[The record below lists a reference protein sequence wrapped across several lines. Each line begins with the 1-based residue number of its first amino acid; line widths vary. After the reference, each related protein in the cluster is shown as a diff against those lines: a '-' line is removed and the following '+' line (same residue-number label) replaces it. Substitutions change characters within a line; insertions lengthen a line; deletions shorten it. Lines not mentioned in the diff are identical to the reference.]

1 MIEVKRDDFFVESI
15 KNPIEYGTYYKINP
29 KYGTGFQWTSEVHH
43 DFIITAT
50 DIRFNQETMVGEHIG
65 SGYVLALYIS
75 GAGDEFYPYQN
86 ISPNTLRCYEP
97 SEKYKA
103 IYHPQIPL
111 RCITVQ
117 VDQEFIDQYLQ
128 EISGDLEVN
137 FSDFFK
143 EKGKFYLPNV
153 NRAMQSL
160 YEYLLSMKA
169 SRITVEAKIYEI
181 ISYLASYLKDNSVE
195 ENLKKLQK
203 IETKLNT
210 SYVEG
215 TLRSIAMLIPLMEKG
230 NEGLYFPDL
239 KKEELENSQE
249 YRLIEEEFP
258 NLIEKE
264 KIYLCLHLLG
274 SRVSMNTMD
283 VFNNYSKE
291 SNYELSKA
299 LVAEFEKVA
308 CVKFEDKDDLEKA
321 LYYHL
326 NTSMYRFQYGI
337 QVGNPM
343 LEDVVREYSE
353 LFDLTKIVCH
363 YLEQQIGLPVPEGEV
378 AYLTLHFGAHLQ
390 KEEEQNEKIRVLIVC
405 TNGISSGNMIKHE
418 LLKMLPQVDIV
429 GVVSN
434 KEAINVHN
442 ICDVVISTHKINCLV
457 PVIVVHPILTDFDK
471 KLILNHSVFKNLQG
485 NVDVAELFQTIKK
498 FVDNDKRDDLHNEL
512 QKYFESRNQRMTVY
526 LDKKKKGLLDLLSKD
541 LVFVENKKC
550 RWEEAL
556 RKSAKPLEERGTIN
570 EQYIESIIDSLRYY
584 GPYMFITKD
593 VVLAHSQPKD
603 NVNDLGVSIGVFK
616 EQVQFSN
623 FHEAKIIIVMSAKD
637 QEKHLRVLKDIMGVF
652 SVEKNVEKLEMAE
665 TPDEILDSLKL
676 LIK

>member
-1 MIEVKRDDFFVESI
+1 MTEAYISTRCKKILYMIMASDTYVSLPQISEEFKLSKRSI
-15 KNPIEYGTYYKINP
+15 YYELCKINDWLSVQGINEITVVRG
-29 KYGTGFQWTSEVHH
+29 KGIKLTGEEKQQIEQVMEKGGAKEEYIFSPMERIY
-43 DFIITAT
+43 FIICYIIKSKEAVNVEQLAEYLQVSRNTIFN
-50 DIRFNQETMVGEHIG
+50 DIRVVVKQLQDFDLTL
-65 SGYVLALYIS
+65 GYKSKQGYFIDGDSIRIRALFMLYINMLK
-75 GAGDEFYPYQN
+75 PV
-86 ISPNTLRCYEP
+86 YE
-97 SEKYKA
+97 SE
-103 IYHPQIPL
+103 
-111 RCITVQ
+111 T
-117 VDQEFIDQYLQ
+117 F
-128 EISGDLEVN
+128 
-137 FSDFFK
+137 
-143 EKGKFYLPNV
+143 
-153 NRAMQSL
+153 
-160 YEYLLSMKA
+160 
-169 SRITVEAKIYEI
+169 
-181 ISYLASYLKDNSVE
+181 SYLKDNSVE

-405 TNGISSGNMIKHE
+405 TNGISSGNM
-418 LLKMLPQVDIV
+418 
-429 GVVSN
+429 S
-434 KEAINVHN
+434 
-442 ICDVVISTHKINCLV
+442 
-457 PVIVVHPILTDFDK
+457 F
-471 KLILNHSVFKNLQG
+471 
-485 NVDVAELFQTIKK
+485 
-498 FVDNDKRDDLHNEL
+498 
-512 QKYFESRNQRMTVY
+512 
-526 LDKKKKGLLDLLSKD
+526 
-541 LVFVENKKC
+541 
-550 RWEEAL
+550 
-556 RKSAKPLEERGTIN
+556 
-570 EQYIESIIDSLRYY
+570 
-584 GPYMFITKD
+584 
-593 VVLAHSQPKD
+593 
-603 NVNDLGVSIGVFK
+603 
-616 EQVQFSN
+616 
-623 FHEAKIIIVMSAKD
+623 
-637 QEKHLRVLKDIMGVF
+637 
-652 SVEKNVEKLEMAE
+652 
-665 TPDEILDSLKL
+665 
-676 LIK
+676 